1 MNLAFPPPSGLPW
14 STLQTGATQV
24 RQFMRGVNRTSR
36 STPSIFPTFP
46 SSPSPALLIHLHRYR
61 QGGTIHV
68 ALDGSRSA
76 APVVSG
82 CDQKPPK
89 RTPRGADVL
98 GTRGQENYDGGCPC
112 ESASGF
118 RISVGWSVGRSCVLG
133 VASPR
138 LGLARALSSGLS
150 AFHGRI

>member
-1 MNLAFPPPSGLPW
+1 M
-14 STLQTGATQV
+14 
-24 RQFMRGVNRTSR
+24 
-36 STPSIFPTFP
+36 
-46 SSPSPALLIHLHRYR
+46 
-61 QGGTIHV
+61 

-118 RISVGWSVGRSCVLG
+118 RISVGWLVGRSVVCSG
-133 VASPR
+133 R
-138 LGLARALSSGLS
+138 GLATPWACTRAVFRPFGFSWEDLD
-150 AFHGRI
+150 AA